1 MQLIRDVLDMQLCD
15 ADDIP
20 IGKVDGI
27 VLELYDGEPPRIV
40 AIEVGPI
47 TLLRRLSPRLAAWYA
62 KLDRH
67 FGPGR
72 GVPYRIAWARV
83 AVRPVKVQANIRCK
97 DTPVYA
103 VEEWLTEHVVKR
115 LLRG

>member
-1 MQLIRDVLDMQLCD
+1 MQLIREVLDMPLCD

-20 IGKVDGI
+20 IGRVDGI
-27 VLELYDGEPPRIV
+27 VVDLRDGEPPRLV

-47 TLLRRLSPRLAAWYA
+47 TLLRRFSFRLAAWYA

-72 GVPYRIAWARV
+72 GVPYRIAWSRI
-83 AVRPVKVQANIRCK
+83 AVKAVMVQANVKCK
-97 DTPVYA
+97 DTPINA
-103 VEEWLTEHVVKR
+103 VEDWLTEHVVKH
-115 LLRG
+115 LPGG

>member
-1 MQLIRDVLDMQLCD
+1 MQLVRDVLDMQLCD
-15 ADDIP
+15 ADDLP

-27 VLELYDGEPPRIV
+27 VLELRDGEPPRVV

-47 TLLRRLSPRLAAWYA
+47 TLLRRFGVRLAAWYA

-72 GVPYRIAWARV
+72 GVPYRIAWSRL
-83 AVRPVKVQANIRCK
+83 AVQRVKVQANLRSR
-97 DTPVYA
+97 DTPVNA
-103 VEEWLTEHVVKR
+103 AENWLNEHVVKH
-115 LLRG
+115 LPGG